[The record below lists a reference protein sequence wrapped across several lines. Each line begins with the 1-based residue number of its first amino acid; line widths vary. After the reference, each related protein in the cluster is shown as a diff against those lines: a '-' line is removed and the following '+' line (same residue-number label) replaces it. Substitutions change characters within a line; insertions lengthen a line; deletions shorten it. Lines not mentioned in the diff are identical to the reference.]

1 LGVIMEKTDAKR
13 YSAVV
18 HVRWELPFP
27 LMLPEGA
34 FLCWEPEEGTGLFDG
49 SGQVGMLLWKRSCSF
64 LSAETVFATTPR
76 QQHVESFPIH
86 DYRQDCVL
94 SDGKHVTTAEMYRGP
109 DGGFAEARPFTVA
122 NVFLCVSFPGS
133 YRDEAIT
140 DRACASLNNL
150 IDIYRFI
157 TMDTMARPIENKKDH
172 YCTVISEAH
181 VPESLQHLSPDE
193 LLLRIDGLRF
203 GSIIGKNRLY
213 IVGTN
218 TLTDLIGNKPT
229 QDGLT
234 LYSRFVREEH
244 RLELFHQLIFSAI
257 RRLKRK
263 EGALAVVDAQTA
275 FETAVAGMLKD
286 GLRATGMNEKEIE
299 MALDYRGRL
308 HLLQR
313 RLKKL
318 DNLALDYAASVGGQC
333 NPFFGSDSEREWR
346 ECLYN
351 LRNEI
356 VHGGRRTTTFEETKR
371 AIIAGLKA
379 VNYLHSMC
387 PHFERSFMW
396 AGEALELQHLS
407 ESAGRLFRL
416 FES

>member
-1 LGVIMEKTDAKR
+1 MEKIDAKR
-13 YSAVV
+13 YTAVV

-34 FLCWEPEEGTGLFDG
+34 FLCWEPGEGIGLFDA
-49 SGQVGMLLWKRSCSF
+49 SGQVGTLLWKRSCSF
-64 LSAETVFATTPR
+64 LPTETVFGITPR
-76 QQHVESFPIH
+76 QQQHESFPIH
-86 DYRQDCVL
+86 DHRQDCVL
-94 SDGKHVTTAEMYRGP
+94 SDGKHVTTAEIYRGP

-122 NVFLCVSFPGS
+122 NVFLCVSSPGS

-140 DRACASLNNL
+140 DRACAALNNL

-157 TMDTMARPIENKKDH
+157 TMDPMVRPIENKKDH
-172 YCTVISEAH
+172 YCTLISEAY
-181 VPESLQHLSPDE
+181 VPDSLQHLSTDK
-193 LLLRIDGLRF
+193 LLLRIDELRF

-218 TLTDLIGNKPT
+218 TLTDLAGNKLT
-229 QDGLT
+229 QAGLS
-234 LYSRFVREEH
+234 LYYRLVREEH
-244 RLELFHQLIFSAI
+244 QLELFHQLIFSAI

-263 EGALAVVDAQTA
+263 EGALAVVDAQSA

-286 GLRATGMNEKEIE
+286 GLRATGMTEKEIDT
-299 MALDYRGRL
+299 ALEYGGQL

-313 RLKKL
+313 RLREL
-318 DNLALDYAASVGGQC
+318 DNLAVKYAASVGGHC
-333 NPFFGSDSEREWR
+333 NPFLESDCEREWR
-346 ECLYN
+346 KCLYD

-356 VHGGRRTTTFEETKR
+356 VHGGRRTATFEETKR

-379 VNYLHSMC
+379 VNYLYSMC

-396 AGEALELQHLS
+396 ADEALELQHLS